1 MFRGMRFVVVALVLV
16 GCSKKQQDGLP
27 PATEWQ
33 AANTGAMSPNAP
45 GNSNTTPNAVVP
57 ESSDPH
63 AGLGIPPANPGGGDG
78 DAENPHGGMDM
89 SDPHGGSGGGGVDVS
104 QLGLPPPDPNRKI
117 DPAHRLAGIIKVGPK
132 AKDKVK
138 LNGAIFLMVKRPGA
152 DGQPSGAPLAV
163 DRVTWTKDG
172 MAFELTEAQAM
183 VAGTELTG
191 EVIMM
196 ARYDQDSDAISKQP
210 GDVTGQMKVK
220 IPADK
225 LVLTLDTVLP

>member
-1 MFRGMRFVVVALVLV
+1 MFRLMRLVVVALALV

-33 AANTGAMSPNAP
+33 AASNGQMAPNSGPAP
-45 GNSNTTPNAVVP
+45 SAVVP
-57 ESSDPH
+57 ESADPH
-63 AGLGIPPANPGGGDG
+63 AGLGIPPARQGADMGMGGADPHAGVDMS
-78 DAENPHGGMDM
+78 NPHGG
-89 SDPHGGSGGGGVDVS
+89 SGGVDVS

-117 DPAHRLAGIIKVGPK
+117 DPDHRLAGVIKVSPK
-132 AKDKVK
+132 ARANVK
-138 LNGAIFLMVKRPGA
+138 PDGAIFLMVKRPGP
-152 DGQPSGAPLAV
+152 DGKPMGAPLAV

-172 MAFELTEAQAM
+172 MAFELTEAHAM

-191 EVIMM
+191 DVIMM
-196 ARYDQDSDAISKQP
+196 ARYDQDSDAISKQS
-210 GDVTGQMKVK
+210 GDVTGELKVK

>member
-1 MFRGMRFVVVALVLV
+1 MFRGMRFVVVALALV

-33 AANTGAMSPNAP
+33 AANSGAMAPSVP
-45 GNSNTTPNAVVP
+45 GNPSAPSAVVP
-57 ESSDPH
+57 QSADPH
-63 AGLGIPPANPGGGDG
+63 AGLGIPPASSGMSAGGAD
-78 DAENPHGGMDM
+78 PHAGMDM
-89 SDPHGGSGGGGVDVS
+89 TDPHGGSSGGVDVS
-104 QLGLPPPDPNRKI
+104 KLGLPPPDPNRKI
-117 DPAHRLAGIIKVGPK
+117 DPTHRVAGIIKVHPR

-138 LNGAIFLMVKRPGA
+138 PNGAIFLMVKRPGP
-152 DGQPSGAPLAV
+152 DGQPMGSPLAV
-163 DRVTWTKDG
+163 DRVTWTQDG

-191 EVIMM
+191 DVIMM